1 MPFVLRGPLVVTMDT
16 SAISPEKRK
25 HLLWLQW
32 LLILGMA
39 YLLAFNPPKEPAST
53 AAILVLVT
61 LTTLLIAGLFILPLN
76 YLSDPRVII
85 FLVSLNIVMVS
96 VAIYLTNK
104 ENSDFYLFFFIILMM
119 VAAAQNSKAFVIG
132 TMITSGL
139 YVLVVYRTGVFTFTE
154 GFLLRIPFL
163 FIVGLFFGYLVYLQK
178 QEKEEL
184 EPVAEPA
191 SDLFEFGK
199 VLVEAKD
206 LQVLQSR
213 LPTLFNDI
221 MRSDACELAIIEGER
236 ITEQIFEGLE
246 AQAPEQPSS
255 LDISKS
261 IHHETY
267 QSGEI
272 CLASDLSQDPQFAE
286 KEDAHLYPY
295 QSYMG
300 KSLRS
305 LGHPSMLIAVYC
317 MDQKRWS
324 KDDIDKFQFLMDQ
337 TELGL
342 QHAQA
347 IKKLETQAR
356 TDELTGLANYAYF
369 SERMDQEFAHA
380 RRHNIPL
387 SLMVVDM
394 DHFKKINDEAGHAV
408 GDALLRYLS
417 SVLLDTTRPMDLA
430 GRCGGDEFVMLLPST
445 DIEGVGALSQG
456 LIEEI
461 KNHNSND
468 LPDFSISVGCS
479 TFPENSITLA
489 ELLAHADEALY
500 FAKSKGRGSAFHYS
514 DISSPA

>member
-1 MPFVLRGPLVVTMDT
+1 MR
-16 SAISPEKRK
+16 AISPEKRK

-32 LLILGMA
+32 LLILGVA
-39 YLLAFNPPKEPAST
+39 YLLAFNPPAEQAKTVAV
-53 AAILVLVT
+53 LVLVA
-61 LTTLLIAGLFILPLN
+61 LTIILIAGLFVLPLK

-85 FLVSLNIVMVS
+85 VLVSLNIVMVS

-104 ENSDFYLFFFIILMM
+104 GNSDFYLFFFIILMM
-119 VAAAQNSKAFVIG
+119 AAAAQNAKAFVIG

-163 FIVGLFFGYLVYLQK
+163 FIVGLFFGYLVYVQK
-178 QEKEEL
+178 QEQQEL
-184 EPVAEPA
+184 EPMADPV
-191 SDLFEFGK
+191 SDLFEFGR
-199 VLVEAKD
+199 VLVEAED
-206 LQVLQSR
+206 LQVLQSKIPK
-213 LPTLFNDI
+213 LINNIL
-221 MRSDACELAIIEGER
+221 RSDACELAIIEGER

-246 AQAPEQPSS
+246 PQEPQQSS
-255 LDISKS
+255 RLSISKS
-261 IHHETY
+261 IHHETF
-267 QSGEI
+267 QSDDTFI
-272 CLASDLSQDPQFAE
+272 ASDFSQDPQFAG

-295 QSYMG
+295 HSYMG
-300 KSLRS
+300 RLLKSLGR
-305 LGHPSMLIAVYC
+305 PSTLIAVYRK
-317 MDQKRWS
+317 DQEQWS
-324 KDDIDKFQFLMDQ
+324 KDDINKFQFLMDQ

-369 SERMDQEFAHA
+369 SERMDQEFARA

-394 DHFKKINDEAGHAV
+394 DHFKKINDESGHAT
-408 GDALLRYLS
+408 GNELLRYLA

-445 DIEGVGALSQG
+445 DIEGVGALSQR
-456 LIEEI
+456 LIAEI
-461 KNHNSND
+461 KNHDSNH
-468 LPDFSISVGCS
+468 LPNFSISVGCS

-500 FAKSKGRGSAFHYS
+500 FSKSKGRGSAFHYS
-514 DISSPA
+514 NISSPA

>member
-1 MPFVLRGPLVVTMDT
+1 MVTM
-16 SAISPEKRK
+16 SMRAISPEKRK

-32 LLILGMA
+32 LLILGIA
-39 YLLAFNPPKEPAST
+39 YLLSFNPPVKQAST
-53 AAILVLVT
+53 VAILVLVT
-61 LTTLLIAGLFILPLN
+61 LTIILIAGLFILPLK
-76 YLSDPRVII
+76 YLSDSRII
-85 FLVSLNIVMVS
+85 IVLVSLNIVMVS

-104 ENSDFYLFFFIILMM
+104 GNSDFYLFFFIILMM
-119 VAAAQNSKAFVIG
+119 AAAAQNLKAFVIG
-132 TMITSGL
+132 AMVTSGL

-178 QEKEEL
+178 RETKEL
-184 EPVAEPA
+184 EPVAEST
-191 SDLFEFGK
+191 SDLFDFGK
-199 VLVEAKD
+199 VLVEAND
-206 LQVLQSR
+206 LQVLQSKIPK
-213 LPTLFNDI
+213 LINDI
-221 MRSDACELAIIEGER
+221 MRSDACELAIIEEGR

-246 AQAPEQPSS
+246 RQEPQQSSS

-267 QSGEI
+267 QSGDTFMT
-272 CLASDLSQDPQFAE
+272 SNLSQDSQFAE

-295 QSYMG
+295 HSYMG
-300 KSLRS
+300 KSLKS
-305 LGHPSMLIAVYC
+305 LGRPLTLVAVYRK
-317 MDQKRWS
+317 DQEQWS
-324 KDDIDKFQFLMDQ
+324 KDDINKFQFLMDQ

-347 IKKLETQAR
+347 IKELENQAR

-369 SERMDQEFAHA
+369 SERMDQEFARA

-387 SLMVVDM
+387 SLIVVDM
-394 DHFKKINDEAGHAV
+394 DHFKKINDESGHAV
-408 GDALLRYLS
+408 GDELLRYLA

-445 DIEGVGALSQG
+445 NIEGVGALSKR

-461 KNHNSND
+461 KNHDSND
-468 LPDFSISVGCS
+468 LPNFSISVGCS
-479 TFPENSITLA
+479 TFPEISITLA

-500 FAKSKGRGSAFHYS
+500 FSKSKGRSSAFHYS
-514 DISSPA
+514 NIPSPA

>member
-1 MPFVLRGPLVVTMDT
+1 MDM

-61 LTTLLIAGLFILPLN
+61 LTILLIAGLFILPLK

-104 ENSDFYLFFFIILMM
+104 GNSDFYLFFFIILMM
-119 VAAAQNSKAFVIG
+119 AAAAQNSKAFVIG

-184 EPVAEPA
+184 KPVAEPA

-206 LQVLQSR
+206 LQVLQSK
-213 LPTLFNDI
+213 LPKLFNDI

-236 ITEQIFEGLE
+236 ITEQISEGLE
-246 AQAPEQPSS
+246 DQEPEQSSS

-267 QSGEI
+267 QSGDI

-300 KSLRS
+300 KSLKS
-305 LGHPSMLIAVYC
+305 LGRPSTLIAVYHK
-317 MDQKRWS
+317 DQKRWS
-324 KDDIDKFQFLMDQ
+324 KDDINKFQFLMGQ

-356 TDELTGLANYAYF
+356 TDDLTGLANYAYF
-369 SERMDQEFAHA
+369 SERMDQEFARA

-394 DHFKKINDEAGHAV
+394 DHFKKINDESGHAI
-408 GDALLRYLS
+408 GNELLRYLA

-445 DIEGVGALSQG
+445 DIEGVGALSQR

-461 KNHNSND
+461 KNHDSND
-468 LPDFSISVGCS
+468 LPNFSISVGCS

-514 DISSPA
+514 NISSPA

>member
-1 MPFVLRGPLVVTMDT
+1 MVTMDM

-39 YLLAFNPPKEPAST
+39 YLLAFNPPKEPVST

-85 FLVSLNIVMVS
+85 FLVSLNIVIVS

-104 ENSDFYLFFFIILMM
+104 GNSDFYLFFFIILMM
-119 VAAAQNSKAFVIG
+119 AAAAQNSKAFVIG

-184 EPVAEPA
+184 EPVAETA

-213 LPTLFNDI
+213 LPKLFNDI

-246 AQAPEQPSS
+246 AQEPEQPSS
-255 LDISKS
+255 LDIGKS

-267 QSGEI
+267 QSGDI

-300 KSLRS
+300 KSLKS
-305 LGHPSMLIAVYC
+305 LGRPSTLLAVYRK
-317 MDQKRWS
+317 DQNRWS
-324 KDDIDKFQFLMDQ
+324 KDDINKFQFLMDQ

-347 IKKLETQAR
+347 IKQLETQAR
-356 TDELTGLANYAYF
+356 TDELTGLANYTYF
-369 SERMDQEFAHA
+369 SERMDQEFARA

-394 DHFKKINDEAGHAV
+394 DHFKKINDKAGHAV
-408 GDALLRYLS
+408 GDALLRYLA

-430 GRCGGDEFVMLLPST
+430 GRCGGDELVMLLPST
-445 DIEGVGALSQG
+445 DIEGVGALSQR

-461 KNHNSND
+461 KNHDSND

-479 TFPENSITLA
+479 TFPEISITLA

-514 DISSPA
+514 NISSPA

>member
-1 MPFVLRGPLVVTMDT
+1 MVTM
-16 SAISPEKRK
+16 SMRAISPEKRK

-32 LLILGMA
+32 LLILGVA
-39 YLLAFNPPKEPAST
+39 YLLAFNPPAEQAKTVAV
-53 AAILVLVT
+53 LVLVA
-61 LTTLLIAGLFILPLN
+61 LTIILIAGLFVLPLK

-85 FLVSLNIVMVS
+85 VLVSLNIVLVS

-104 ENSDFYLFFFIILMM
+104 GNSDFYLFFFIILMM
-119 VAAAQNSKAFVIG
+119 AAAAQNAKAFVIG

-163 FIVGLFFGYLVYLQK
+163 FIVGLFFGYLVYVQK
-178 QEKEEL
+178 QEQQEL
-184 EPVAEPA
+184 EPMADPV
-191 SDLFEFGK
+191 SDLFEFGR
-199 VLVEAKD
+199 VLVEAED
-206 LQVLQSR
+206 LQVLQSKIPK
-213 LPTLFNDI
+213 LINNIL
-221 MRSDACELAIIEGER
+221 RSDACELAIIEGER

-246 AQAPEQPSS
+246 PQEPQQSS
-255 LDISKS
+255 RLSISKS

-267 QSGEI
+267 QSDDTFI
-272 CLASDLSQDPQFAE
+272 ASDLSQDPQFAG

-295 QSYMG
+295 HSYMG
-300 KSLRS
+300 RLLKSLGR
-305 LGHPSMLIAVYC
+305 PSTLIAVYRK
-317 MDQKRWS
+317 DQEQWS
-324 KDDIDKFQFLMDQ
+324 KDDINKFQFLMDQ

-347 IKKLETQAR
+347 IKQLETQAR

-369 SERMDQEFAHA
+369 SERMDQEFARA

-394 DHFKKINDEAGHAV
+394 DHFKKINDESGHAT
-408 GDALLRYLS
+408 GNELLQYLA

-445 DIEGVGALSQG
+445 DIEGVGALSQR
-456 LIEEI
+456 LIAEI
-461 KNHNSND
+461 KNHDSSD
-468 LPDFSISVGCS
+468 LPNFSISVGCS

-514 DISSPA
+514 NISSPA

>member
-1 MPFVLRGPLVVTMDT
+1 MVTMDM

-61 LTTLLIAGLFILPLN
+61 LTTLLIAGLFILPLK

-104 ENSDFYLFFFIILMM
+104 GNSDFYLFFFIILMM
-119 VAAAQNSKAFVIG
+119 AAAAQNSKAFVIG

-184 EPVAEPA
+184 EPVADPA

-206 LQVLQSR
+206 LQVLQSK
-213 LPTLFNDI
+213 LPKLFNDI

-236 ITEQIFEGLE
+236 ITEQISEGLE
-246 AQAPEQPSS
+246 DQEPEQSSS

-267 QSGEI
+267 QSGDI

-300 KSLRS
+300 KSLKS
-305 LGHPSMLIAVYC
+305 LGRPSTLIAVYHK
-317 MDQKRWS
+317 DQKRWS
-324 KDDIDKFQFLMDQ
+324 KDDINKFQFLIDQ

-347 IKKLETQAR
+347 IKQLETQAR
-356 TDELTGLANYAYF
+356 TDDLTGLANYAYF
-369 SERMDQEFAHA
+369 SERMDQEFARA

-387 SLMVVDM
+387 SLIVVDM
-394 DHFKKINDEAGHAV
+394 DHFKKINDESGHAV
-408 GDALLRYLS
+408 GDRLLRYLA

-445 DIEGVGALSQG
+445 DIEGVGALSQR

-461 KNHNSND
+461 KNHDSND

-514 DISSPA
+514 NISSPA